1 MFSVIVTD
9 YAVVMVPPKIYRW
22 LRNKHPAAYD
32 DGVQSPRF
40 KRTKAYRRWVADMR
54 RVEVMAGV
62 YAEVVW
68 CAGGDPVTGL
78 MPEDC

>member
-1 MFSVIVTD
+1 MFKVIVTYHGD
-9 YAVVMVPPKIYRW
+9 VSVPKMIDTW
-22 LRNKHPAAYD
+22 LRYKHPAAYA
-32 DGVQSPRF
+32 GVKWPRF
-40 KRTKAYRRWVADMR
+40 RRTKAYQRWLTDMR